1 MSRQGLIVC
10 QHCRHGP
17 RLGFSIAVNGMNF
30 GLFNLMGLRDNPRGT
45 PGVIDDTVRM
55 VKLAEDIGFDVAWFA
70 EHHFTNYSISVS
82 PLMMAAFMAG
92 KTERI
97 RLGAGVV
104 VLPLYHPMRV
114 AQEIALLDQQ
124 SNGRAVIGV
133 GTGYQAYEF
142 ERYGA
147 DVAQK
152 TQMFLEYWSV
162 VEQALTEGQ
171 VAFAGQFIQVPPT
184 QITVRPVQQPLPPL
198 FCTSP
203 SPQILRQLARWNA
216 IPFVTAGW
224 RGSSALPGL
233 VDKVRDS
240 WQAAGLQ
247 PAKMPV
253 ALQQYIHVTDS
264 RSEALEAAERAR
276 YVGRMVTALRSPE
289 LVLEGSMVQAPP
301 FDGEPPLETFRDNLI
316 IGDAHHVAERM
327 VAEIRLLDP
336 IHYNGFFQFGDMP
349 IARAYRSL
357 ERFGSEVIPLLER
370 ELGPLHGIGRKG

>member
-1 MSRQGLIVC
+1 
-10 QHCRHGP
+10 
-17 RLGFSIAVNGMNF
+17 MNF
-30 GLFNLMGLRDNPRGT
+30 GIFNLMGLRDNPRGVA
-45 PGVIDDTVRM
+45 GVIDDTTSM
-55 VKLAEDIGFDVAWFA
+55 VKLAEDIGFDIAWFA

-124 SNGRAVIGV
+124 SGGRAVIGV

-142 ERYGA
+142 ERFGA
-147 DVAQK
+147 EVAQK
-152 TQMFLEYWSV
+152 TEMFLEYWTV

-171 VAFAGQFIQVPPT
+171 VAFQGRFIQVPET
-184 QITVRPVQQPLPPL
+184 RITVRPVQQPMPPV

-216 IPFVTAGW
+216 TPFVTAGW
-224 RGSSALPGL
+224 RGSKALPGL
-233 VDKVRDS
+233 VDKVRSS
-240 WQAAGLQ
+240 WVAAGLE
-247 PAKMPV
+247 AARMPV
-253 ALQQYIHVTDS
+253 ALQQYIHVTDNKQQ
-264 RSEALEAAERAR
+264 ALEAAERAR
-276 YVGRMVTALRSPE
+276 YVGRMVTALRSPD
-289 LVLEGSMVQAPP
+289 LVLEGSFVQAPA
-301 FDGEPPLETFRDNLI
+301 FEDEPPLETFRDNLI
-316 IGDAHHVAERM
+316 IGDAHYVAERM
-327 VAEIRLLDP
+327 LAEIRELDP

-349 IARAYRSL
+349 IAHARRSL

-370 ELGPLHGIGRKG
+370 ELGPLDAIGRKA